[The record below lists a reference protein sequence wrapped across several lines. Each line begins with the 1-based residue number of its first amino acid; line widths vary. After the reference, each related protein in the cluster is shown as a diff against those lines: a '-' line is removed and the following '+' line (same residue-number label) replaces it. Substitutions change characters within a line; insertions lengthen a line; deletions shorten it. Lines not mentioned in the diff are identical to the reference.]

1 MASTIRQPRL
11 YRFQIE
17 TGMAGYWRLVIGA
30 KVPGQTEPF
39 RGTVTYE
46 AAR

>member
-17 TGMAGYWRLVIGA
+17 TGMAGKWQLVIGA
-30 KVPGQTEPF
+30 KVQGETEPV
-39 RGTVTYE
+39 RGAVTYE